1 LIVYLDTSAVVP
13 LLVAEAASNFCRHLW
28 DQGDAVTTSRLTY
41 VETAA
46 ALAQAE
52 RLSRMTPNEH
62 RTAQRSLDQLW
73 AEFDVI
79 EADDTLVRRAAA
91 LASDFALRGYDA
103 VHCASAEQ
111 LDDDDLVA
119 TTGDKKLLDAW
130 RKLGLSTADT
140 TLPD

>member
-1 LIVYLDTSAVVP
+1 MIVYLDTLAVVP
-13 LLVAEAASNFCRHLW
+13 LLVAEPASDFCRQLW
-28 DQGDAVTTSRLTY
+28 DQGDAVATSRLTY

-46 ALAQAE
+46 ALGHAE
-52 RLSRMTPNEH
+52 RAGRVTPNEH
-62 RTAQRSLDQLW
+62 GAALRSLDRLW

-79 EADDTLVRRAAA
+79 EVDDTLIRRAAA
-91 LASDFALRGYDA
+91 LAGDFGLSGYNA

-119 TTGDKKLLDAW
+119 ATGDRKLLDAW

-140 TLPD
+140 ILPA

>member
-13 LLVAEAASNFCRHLW
+13 LLVAEPASDFCRHLW

-46 ALAQAE
+46 VLTRAE
-52 RLSRMTPNEH
+52 RAGRMTLDEH
-62 RTAQRSLDQLW
+62 RAVREALDRVW
-73 AEFDVI
+73 AELDVMDI
-79 EADDTLVRRAAA
+79 DDRLIRRAAA
-91 LASDFALRGYDA
+91 LAGDFALSGYAA

-111 LDDDDLVA
+111 LEDGDLVA
-119 TTGDKKLLDAW
+119 ATADRKLLDAW

-140 TLPD
+140 IVG